1 MSEFKELESNNHRVF
16 RTFQYGDDPELIHI
30 IKLGYKDTYAV
41 FEEDAYEQEPWKSGL
56 QVLAAYEIKE
66 KFNIEL

>member
-1 MSEFKELESNNHRVF
+1 MTHYTEVTPRQI
-16 RTFQYGDDPELIHI
+16 RTFQFENEPELVHI
-30 IKLGYKDTYAV
+30 VKLGYKDTYAV

>member
-1 MSEFKELESNNHRVF
+1 MKHYTEVTPRQI
-16 RTFQYGDDPELIHI
+16 RTFQFENEPELVHI
-30 IKLGYKDTYAV
+30 VKLGYKDTYAV